1 MRRLVTAVVVAAMMV
16 LSGCGRQVTGLN
28 IPSGGGSG
36 LLPGQTLIRFETNGP
51 LDFQNLEYLIV
62 LNTTGNGNQ
71 PFAQGLNSDFKNWTH
86 FFIVGGGTNF
96 ANFPQLEQVY
106 PDPTSGAPKPY
117 APTFPGNL
125 VNFQSSV
132 PTANARFAFQITF
145 DRCILDLPA
154 PSATTQPAACLNGTG
169 PPFNFIASFW
179 NISLFTLDRTQ
190 SPIDSLGTNGPTDTS
205 YSFAVDTAQ
214 VVNTNHFKP
223 ASNATVSNP
232 SAQIIG
238 IEVLSEPSTN
248 PPRPSPSSSPT
259 SVPRAP

>member
-1 MRRLVTAVVVAAMMV
+1 MMV

-36 LLPGQTLIRFETNGP
+36 LAPGQTLIRFETNGP

-86 FFIVGGGTNF
+86 YFIVGGGANF
-96 ANFPQLEQVY
+96 ANFPQLQQIY
-106 PDPTSGAPKPY
+106 PDPTNGAPNHY
-117 APTFPGNL
+117 APPIPVNL
-125 VNFQSSV
+125 IKFQASV
-132 PTANARFAFQITF
+132 PTANAQNAFQITF
-145 DRCILDLPA
+145 DRCVLDLPG
-154 PSATTQPAACLNGTG
+154 PSATSQPPVCINGTG
-169 PPFNFIASFW
+169 PPFNYISNLW

-205 YSFAVDTAQ
+205 YNFAIDTATT
-214 VVNTNHFKP
+214 VNTNHFKP

-232 SAQIIG
+232 SAQILG

-248 PPRPSPSSSPT
+248 PPKPLPSPSSSPT